1 MDLSLSGCGAGKAR
15 QSGSSLLFA
24 LPKRA
29 GQKNK
34 GRCFLRSSIRKQSR
48 KLLTA
53 RRHLPRYRA
62 LHSTKE
68 CCSPLPCICRHAAI
82 LRCFAVLAE
91 PLFPYVTRALGKIP
105 QSIGRRDGAP
115 SPLPGLGP
123 TWRCSVGG
131 RNPSPTKH
139 AVQLSRYVRKCLQSF
154 SARPANFCRVITRAC
169 VSHSSVSHIAPVK
182 YIMRGSRHTAVT
194 TDRMDSIPVGPLCPR
209 TRSFRRKFPDDV
221 HSGGHKAV
229 TKF

>member
-1 MDLSLSGCGAGKAR
+1 MAQPRKPRWGFRPAKPVCALRRCHPSFSGGKVA
-15 QSGSSLLFA
+15 A
-24 LPKRA
+24 LCLASAAMQRFCDA
-29 GQKNK
+29 SQFFQNL
-34 GRCFLRSSIRKQSR
+34 CFLMS
-48 KLLTA
+48 L
-53 RRHLPRYRA
+53 A
-62 LHSTKE
+62 LWE
-68 CCSPLPCICRHAAI
+68 
-82 LRCFAVLAE
+82 
-91 PLFPYVTRALGKIP
+91 KIP

-123 TWRCSVGG
+123 TWQCSAGG
-131 RNPSPTKH
+131 RNPSPTNH

-182 YIMRGSRHTAVT
+182 YIMRGSRHTTVT

-209 TRSFRRKFPDDV
+209 TRSFRRKFPDAA

>member
-1 MDLSLSGCGAGKAR
+1 MVSSCFPSRIKFGSFPFRLRRRGGAPKW
-15 QSGSSLLFA
+15 LFPSF
-24 LPKRA
+24 LPSQNVP
-29 GQKNK
+29 GQK
-34 GRCFLRSSIRKQSR
+34 IR
-48 KLLTA
+48 A
-53 RRHLPRYRA
+53 D
-62 LHSTKE
+62 
-68 CCSPLPCICRHAAI
+68 
-82 LRCFAVLAE
+82 
-91 PLFPYVTRALGKIP
+91 ALGKIP

-123 TWRCSVGG
+123 TWHCSAGG

-182 YIMRGSRHTAVT
+182 YIMRGSRHTADT

-209 TRSFRRKFPDDV
+209 TRSFRRKFRMP
-221 HSGGHKAV
+221 HIPAA
-229 TKF
+229 TKRS

>member
-1 MDLSLSGCGAGKAR
+1 MVLSLSGCGAGKAR

-34 GRCFLRSSIRKQSR
+34 GRCFLRSSIRKQIR

-68 CCSPLPCICRHAAI
+68 CRGGAATKAPVGLSNGQTGLRSAQMPSVVFGRQGCSPLPCICRHAAI

-91 PLFPYVTRALGKIP
+91 PLFSYVARALCGACRIKRLAYLPSMTSRVSRAIISSSLVSMTRVRTRAP
-105 QSIGRRDGAP
+105 Q
-115 SPLPGLGP
+115 
-123 TWRCSVGG
+123 
-131 RNPSPTKH
+131 
-139 AVQLSRYVRKCLQSF
+139 AVISTTSDFCL
-154 SARPANFCRVITRAC
+154 
-169 VSHSSVSHIAPVK
+169 
-182 YIMRGSRHTAVT
+182 
-194 TDRMDSIPVGPLCPR
+194 
-209 TRSFRRKFPDDV
+209 
-221 HSGGHKAV
+221 
-229 TKF
+229 